1 MKIITCCKIVPDEE
15 EIKVQSNRELSM
27 EGISFKIGQYDL
39 NALESGKQLAAETGG
54 TMVALS
60 VGSNAALE
68 ATKIRKDVLSR
79 GADELNLVIDDTHSF
94 SDSLE
99 TAKAIAGA
107 LKSCGEY
114 DLVLCG
120 MGSSDMYSQEV
131 GIQVGMLLNIPTVN
145 NVTEIKVSSENV
157 LEVERTLEDEVEVL
171 EVLLPAVLSVSSEI
185 NVPSVPSMR
194 EIMRAGKKKVTVL
207 PTIDDIEQSTKM
219 IEQLAPEQQERR
231 QEVVEGDNAEA
242 VEALV
247 QFLKKEGF

>member
-27 EGISFKIGQYDL
+27 EGVSFKIGQYDL

-54 TMVALS
+54 TMLALS

-145 NVTEIKVSSENV
+145 NVTGIKVSSENV

-171 EVLLPAVLSVSSEI
+171 EVSLPAVLSVSSEI

-207 PTIDDIEQSTKM
+207 PTVDDIEQSTKM

-231 QEVVEGDNAEA
+231 QEVVESDNAEA

>member
-27 EGISFKIGQYDL
+27 EGVSFKIGQYDL

-145 NVTEIKVSSENV
+145 NVTGIKVSSENV
-157 LEVERTLEDEVEVL
+157 LEVEHTLEDEVEIL
-171 EVLLPAVLSVSSEI
+171 EVSLPAVLSVSSEI

-207 PTIDDIEQSTKM
+207 PTVDGIEQSTKM
-219 IEQLAPEQQERR
+219 VEQLAPEQQERR
-231 QEVVEGDNAEA
+231 QEIVEGDNAEA